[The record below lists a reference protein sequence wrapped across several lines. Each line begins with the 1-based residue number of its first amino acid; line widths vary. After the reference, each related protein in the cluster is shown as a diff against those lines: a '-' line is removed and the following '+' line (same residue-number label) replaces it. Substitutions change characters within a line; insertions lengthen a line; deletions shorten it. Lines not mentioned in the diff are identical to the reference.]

1 MEPPQPSPS
10 DIGPTLASFHA
21 DLARLVARFSSQLPF
36 HASPEYSEA
45 KLREDFL
52 NPFFAALGWD
62 VGNRKALIHTE
73 REVDVEVRTAFS
85 GRQRRADYVF
95 RVARVEWFTCE
106 AKKPSESLHGGHAYQ
121 AKSDAYARGIPFAV
135 LSDFEETR
143 LYVVGARPRRSDPVT
158 MGQWRHLRF
167 DQYVDHASEIWDLL
181 AYPNVR
187 DGSIGRLL
195 ESLPKKPARAKAGQ
209 GYVIRPDRSRS
220 LDAEFLAFLDDARQ
234 RLGSDLLRHNQRDD
248 LLVDNRLNEAAQ
260 RILDRL
266 VFLRICED
274 RAIDTGTLLSSLLR
288 EWWNQRDARP
298 RLRRGPLDTRRV
310 VPPAT
315 GSGNAPP
322 GPPDVLAEE
331 PPHERY
337 APLDEG
343 GLYRVLVGHF
353 RALDHRPASYQPFLN
368 GQLFKPH
375 FSEELVV
382 GDEWLANFIDH
393 LCDEDEGYNFADIK
407 VEILGDAYERFL
419 GKVLRPQGRGAT
431 IEEKPEVR
439 KAGGVYYTPRY
450 IVDDIVEE
458 TVGRQLAG
466 KSAEETSRLR
476 FLDPACG
483 SGSFLIRV
491 YERVMEHYLR
501 LYDQGLREAR
511 AVGVEAAGRFL
522 KAHREDFYLDDGGN
536 VRLTSRRKRRVLM
549 DNVYGVDI
557 DPKAVEVTQLSLYLK
572 MLEGDNREILHRQ
585 SKQWFSRDPLLP
597 SLERNILCGNSL
609 VAADFSSDPA
619 EIIRVNA
626 FDWDIGF
633 ERIMASGGF
642 DAVVG
647 NPPYV
652 PMETMLP
659 SERAYYARSFPQLG
673 RKFDTSVAFILAG
686 LRLLKSTGLLGY
698 ISSTTWET
706 GENYRGL
713 RQHLFEKHGLRR
725 LINLPFDVFE
735 DAYVETCVYV
745 IGAQPEVEYLV
756 ANLPK
761 KERIASLRG
770 IEMTRVKTSLVT
782 AADYRVVLNPAA
794 EALGRSLS
802 DPSRFV
808 ALGEITLSTQGLAAG
823 RFERQTNRP
832 KDGDWM
838 AFGESCQAF
847 RYRFVLDAASF
858 ANMADKPSLKPFYAA
873 GPKVLVRRVIN
884 RQDRLDA
891 VFFDREMVFK
901 KDLNPFVP
909 IVEGYEA
916 KALVVLLNSRLIS
929 YLYMAA
935 SAIAARDDFRQTT
948 LAELRRLPV
957 PRSISTP
964 TVGARLGELAD
975 KMASLLSTPTPT
987 SPVQAAAMANAIRRT
1002 DREIDRLVYDLYGLT
1017 PEEVALVEGPGEDT
1031 HPEDRLPSEGVG

>member
-10 DIGPTLASFHA
+10 DIGPTLASFQA

-73 REVDVEVRTAFS
+73 REVDVEVPTAFS

-167 DQYVDHASEIWDLL
+167 EQYVDHASEIWDLL

-195 ESLPKKPARAKAGQ
+195 ESLPKKPARTKAGQ

-337 APLDEG
+337 APPDEG

-439 KAGGVYYTPRY
+439 KSGGVYYTPRY
-450 IVDDIVEE
+450 IVDYIVEE

-501 LYDQGLREAR
+501 LYDQGLRKAR
-511 AVGVEAAGRFL
+511 AAGEEAAGRFL

-686 LRLLKSTGLLGY
+686 LRLLKPTGVLGY

-770 IEMTRVKTSLVT
+770 IGMTRVKTSLVT

-794 EALGRSLS
+794 ESLGRSLS

-808 ALGEITLSTQGLAAG
+808 ALGEITMSTQGLAAG

-891 VFFDREMVFK
+891 VYFDREMVFK

-916 KALVVLLNSRLIS
+916 KALVLLLNSRLIS
-929 YLYMAA
+929 YLYMGA

-948 LAELRRLPV
+948 LAELRRLPI

-975 KMASLLSTPTPT
+975 KMASLLSAPTPT

-1002 DREIDRLVYDLYGLT
+1002 DCEIDRLVYDLYGLT

-1031 HPEDRLPSEGVG
+1031 HPEDRPPSEGVG

>member
-195 ESLPKKPARAKAGQ
+195 ESLPKKPARTKAGQ

-288 EWWNQRDARP
+288 EWWHQRDARP

-322 GPPDVLAEE
+322 GAPDVLAEE

-337 APLDEG
+337 APPDEG

-511 AVGVEAAGRFL
+511 AVGEEAAGRFL

-823 RFERQTNRP
+823 RFERRPNRP

-838 AFGESCQAF
+838 PFGESCQAF

-948 LAELRRLPV
+948 LAELRRLPI

-964 TVGARLGELAD
+964 TVAARLGELAD
-975 KMASLLSTPTPT
+975 KMASLLSAPPPA

-1031 HPEDRLPSEGVG
+1031 HPEDRLPSERVG

>member
-10 DIGPTLASFHA
+10 DIGPTLASFRA
-21 DLARLVARFSSQLPF
+21 DLARLVAHFSSQLPF

-106 AKKPSESLHGGHAYQ
+106 AKKPIESLHGGHAYQ

-143 LYVVGARPRRSDPVT
+143 LYVVGARPRRSDPAT

-195 ESLPKKPARAKAGQ
+195 ESLPKKPARTKAGQ

-234 RLGSDLLRHNQRDD
+234 RLGSDLLRHNLRDD

-322 GPPDVLAEE
+322 GAPDVLAEE

-337 APLDEG
+337 APPDEG

-466 KSAEETSRLR
+466 KSADETSRLR

-511 AVGVEAAGRFL
+511 AVGEEAAGRFL

-948 LAELRRLPV
+948 LAELRRLPI

-964 TVGARLGELAD
+964 TVAARLGELAD
-975 KMASLLSTPTPT
+975 TMASRLSAPPP
-987 SPVQAAAMANAIRRT
+987 S
-1002 DREIDRLVYDLYGLT
+1002 
-1017 PEEVALVEGPGEDT
+1017 
-1031 HPEDRLPSEGVG
+1031 RLPPWPTRSGARTARSTASCTTSTA

>member
-10 DIGPTLASFHA
+10 DIGPTLASFRA
-21 DLARLVARFSSQLPF
+21 DLARLVAHFSSQLPF

-195 ESLPKKPARAKAGQ
+195 ESLPKKPARTKAGQ

-322 GPPDVLAEE
+322 GAPDVLAEE

-337 APLDEG
+337 APPDEG

-466 KSAEETSRLR
+466 KSADETSRLR

-501 LYDQGLREAR
+501 LYDQGLREAH
-511 AVGVEAAGRFL
+511 AVGEEAAGRFL

-948 LAELRRLPV
+948 LAELRRLPI

-964 TVGARLGELAD
+964 TVAARLGELAD
-975 KMASLLSTPTPT
+975 KMASLLSAPPPA

>member
-10 DIGPTLASFHA
+10 DIGPTLASFRA
-21 DLARLVARFSSQLPF
+21 DLARLVAHFSSQLPF

-143 LYVVGARPRRSDPVT
+143 LYVVGARPRRSDPAT

-195 ESLPKKPARAKAGQ
+195 ESLPKKPARTKAGQ

-322 GPPDVLAEE
+322 GAPDVLAEE

-337 APLDEG
+337 APPDEG

-466 KSAEETSRLR
+466 KSADETSRLR

-501 LYDQGLREAR
+501 LYDQGLREAH
-511 AVGVEAAGRFL
+511 AVGEEAAGRFL

-948 LAELRRLPV
+948 LAELRRVPI

-964 TVGARLGELAD
+964 TVAARLGELAD
-975 KMASLLSTPTPT
+975 KMASLLSAPPPA

>member
-1 MEPPQPSPS
+1 VEPPQPSPS

-21 DLARLVARFSSQLPF
+21 DLARLVASFSSQLPF
-36 HASPEYSEA
+36 HASPEYSKA

-322 GPPDVLAEE
+322 GAPDVLAEE

-337 APLDEG
+337 APPDEG

-450 IVDDIVEE
+450 IVDYIVEE

-466 KSAEETSRLR
+466 KSA
-476 FLDPACG
+476 D
-483 SGSFLIRV
+483 
-491 YERVMEHYLR
+491 
-501 LYDQGLREAR
+501 
-511 AVGVEAAGRFL
+511 
-522 KAHREDFYLDDGGN
+522 
-536 VRLTSRRKRRVLM
+536 
-549 DNVYGVDI
+549 
-557 DPKAVEVTQLSLYLK
+557 
-572 MLEGDNREILHRQ
+572 
-585 SKQWFSRDPLLP
+585 
-597 SLERNILCGNSL
+597 
-609 VAADFSSDPA
+609 
-619 EIIRVNA
+619 
-626 FDWDIGF
+626 
-633 ERIMASGGF
+633 
-642 DAVVG
+642 
-647 NPPYV
+647 
-652 PMETMLP
+652 
-659 SERAYYARSFPQLG
+659 
-673 RKFDTSVAFILAG
+673 
-686 LRLLKSTGLLGY
+686 
-698 ISSTTWET
+698 
-706 GENYRGL
+706 
-713 RQHLFEKHGLRR
+713 
-725 LINLPFDVFE
+725 
-735 DAYVETCVYV
+735 
-745 IGAQPEVEYLV
+745 
-756 ANLPK
+756 
-761 KERIASLRG
+761 
-770 IEMTRVKTSLVT
+770 
-782 AADYRVVLNPAA
+782 
-794 EALGRSLS
+794 
-802 DPSRFV
+802 
-808 ALGEITLSTQGLAAG
+808 
-823 RFERQTNRP
+823 
-832 KDGDWM
+832 
-838 AFGESCQAF
+838 
-847 RYRFVLDAASF
+847 
-858 ANMADKPSLKPFYAA
+858 
-873 GPKVLVRRVIN
+873 
-884 RQDRLDA
+884 
-891 VFFDREMVFK
+891 
-901 KDLNPFVP
+901 
-909 IVEGYEA
+909 
-916 KALVVLLNSRLIS
+916 
-929 YLYMAA
+929 
-935 SAIAARDDFRQTT
+935 
-948 LAELRRLPV
+948 
-957 PRSISTP
+957 
-964 TVGARLGELAD
+964 
-975 KMASLLSTPTPT
+975 
-987 SPVQAAAMANAIRRT
+987 
-1002 DREIDRLVYDLYGLT
+1002 
-1017 PEEVALVEGPGEDT
+1017 
-1031 HPEDRLPSEGVG
+1031 

>member
-1 MEPPQPSPS
+1 M
-10 DIGPTLASFHA
+10 
-21 DLARLVARFSSQLPF
+21 
-36 HASPEYSEA
+36 
-45 KLREDFL
+45 
-52 NPFFAALGWD
+52 
-62 VGNRKALIHTE
+62 
-73 REVDVEVRTAFS
+73 
-85 GRQRRADYVF
+85 
-95 RVARVEWFTCE
+95 
-106 AKKPSESLHGGHAYQ
+106 
-121 AKSDAYARGIPFAV
+121 
-135 LSDFEETR
+135 
-143 LYVVGARPRRSDPVT
+143 
-158 MGQWRHLRF
+158 
-167 DQYVDHASEIWDLL
+167 
-181 AYPNVR
+181 
-187 DGSIGRLL
+187 
-195 ESLPKKPARAKAGQ
+195 
-209 GYVIRPDRSRS
+209 
-220 LDAEFLAFLDDARQ
+220 
-234 RLGSDLLRHNQRDD
+234 
-248 LLVDNRLNEAAQ
+248 
-260 RILDRL
+260 
-266 VFLRICED
+266 
-274 RAIDTGTLLSSLLR
+274 
-288 EWWNQRDARP
+288 
-298 RLRRGPLDTRRV
+298 
-310 VPPAT
+310 
-315 GSGNAPP
+315 
-322 GPPDVLAEE
+322 
-331 PPHERY
+331 
-337 APLDEG
+337 
-343 GLYRVLVGHF
+343 
-353 RALDHRPASYQPFLN
+353 
-368 GQLFKPH
+368 
-375 FSEELVV
+375 
-382 GDEWLANFIDH
+382 
-393 LCDEDEGYNFADIK
+393 
-407 VEILGDAYERFL
+407 
-419 GKVLRPQGRGAT
+419 
-431 IEEKPEVR
+431 
-439 KAGGVYYTPRY
+439 
-450 IVDDIVEE
+450 
-458 TVGRQLAG
+458 
-466 KSAEETSRLR
+466 
-476 FLDPACG
+476 
-483 SGSFLIRV
+483 
-491 YERVMEHYLR
+491 
-501 LYDQGLREAR
+501 
-511 AVGVEAAGRFL
+511 
-522 KAHREDFYLDDGGN
+522 
-536 VRLTSRRKRRVLM
+536 
-549 DNVYGVDI
+549 
-557 DPKAVEVTQLSLYLK
+557 
-572 MLEGDNREILHRQ
+572 
-585 SKQWFSRDPLLP
+585 
-597 SLERNILCGNSL
+597 
-609 VAADFSSDPA
+609 
-619 EIIRVNA
+619 
-626 FDWDIGF
+626 
-633 ERIMASGGF
+633 
-642 DAVVG
+642 
-647 NPPYV
+647 
-652 PMETMLP
+652 
-659 SERAYYARSFPQLG
+659 
-673 RKFDTSVAFILAG
+673 
-686 LRLLKSTGLLGY
+686 LLKSTGLLGY

-948 LAELRRLPV
+948 LAELRRLPI

-964 TVGARLGELAD
+964 TVAARLGELAD
-975 KMASLLSTPTPT
+975 KMASLLSAPPPA

>member
-10 DIGPTLASFHA
+10 DIGPTLASFRA

-195 ESLPKKPARAKAGQ
+195 ESLPKKPARTKAGQ

-511 AVGVEAAGRFL
+511 AVGEEAAGRFL

-948 LAELRRLPV
+948 LAELRRLPI

-964 TVGARLGELAD
+964 TVAARLGELAD
-975 KMASLLSTPTPT
+975 KMASLLSAPPPA

>member
-10 DIGPTLASFHA
+10 DIGPTLASFRA
-21 DLARLVARFSSQLPF
+21 DLARLVAHFSSQLPF

-143 LYVVGARPRRSDPVT
+143 LYVVGARPRRSDPAT

-195 ESLPKKPARAKAGQ
+195 ESLPKKPARTKAGQ

-322 GPPDVLAEE
+322 GAPDVLAEE

-337 APLDEG
+337 APPDEG

-466 KSAEETSRLR
+466 KSADETSRLR

-511 AVGVEAAGRFL
+511 AVGEEAAGRFL

-948 LAELRRLPV
+948 LAELRRLPI

-964 TVGARLGELAD
+964 TVAARLGELAD
-975 KMASLLSTPTPT
+975 KMASLLSAPPPA

>member
-10 DIGPTLASFHA
+10 DIGPTLASFQA

-195 ESLPKKPARAKAGQ
+195 ESLPKKPARTKAGQ

-315 GSGNAPP
+315 GSGNVPP

-337 APLDEG
+337 APPDEG

-419 GKVLRPQGRGAT
+419 GKVLRPQGLGAT

-466 KSAEETSRLR
+466 KSADETSRLR

-511 AVGVEAAGRFL
+511 AVGEEAAGRFL

-948 LAELRRLPV
+948 LAELRRLPI

-975 KMASLLSTPTPT
+975 KMASLLSAPTPT

-1031 HPEDRLPSEGVG
+1031 HAEDRLPSEGVG

>member
-10 DIGPTLASFHA
+10 DIGPTLASFRA
-21 DLARLVARFSSQLPF
+21 DLARLVAHFSSQLPF

-195 ESLPKKPARAKAGQ
+195 ESLPKKPARTKAGQ

-322 GPPDVLAEE
+322 GAPDVLAEE

-337 APLDEG
+337 APPDEG

-466 KSAEETSRLR
+466 KSADETSRLR

-511 AVGVEAAGRFL
+511 AVGEEAAGRFL

-948 LAELRRLPV
+948 LAELRRLPI

-964 TVGARLGELAD
+964 TVAARLGELAD
-975 KMASLLSTPTPT
+975 KMASLLSAPPPA

>member
-10 DIGPTLASFHA
+10 DIGPTLASFRA
-21 DLARLVARFSSQLPF
+21 NLARLVARFSSQLPF

-195 ESLPKKPARAKAGQ
+195 ESLPKKPARTKAGQ

-288 EWWNQRDARP
+288 EWWNQRDAGP

-322 GPPDVLAEE
+322 GAPDVLAEE

-337 APLDEG
+337 APPDEG

-466 KSAEETSRLR
+466 KSADETSRLR

-501 LYDQGLREAR
+501 LYDQGLREAH
-511 AVGVEAAGRFL
+511 AVGEEAAGRFL

-948 LAELRRLPV
+948 LAELRRLPI

-964 TVGARLGELAD
+964 TVAARLGELAD
-975 KMASLLSTPTPT
+975 KMASLLSAPPPA

>member
-10 DIGPTLASFHA
+10 DIGPTLASFQA

-167 DQYVDHASEIWDLL
+167 EQYVDHASEIWDLL

-195 ESLPKKPARAKAGQ
+195 ESLPKKPARTKAGQ

-337 APLDEG
+337 APPDEG

-511 AVGVEAAGRFL
+511 AVGEEAAGRFL

-686 LRLLKSTGLLGY
+686 LRLLKPTGVLGY

-770 IEMTRVKTSLVT
+770 IEMMRVKTSLVT

-891 VFFDREMVFK
+891 VYFDREMVFK

-916 KALVVLLNSRLIS
+916 EALVLLLNSRLIS
-929 YLYMAA
+929 YLYMGA

-948 LAELRRLPV
+948 LAELRRLPI

-975 KMASLLSTPTPT
+975 KMASLLSAPTPT

-1002 DREIDRLVYDLYGLT
+1002 DCEIDRLVYDLYGLT

-1031 HPEDRLPSEGVG
+1031 HPEDRPPSEGVG